1 MVNYISKYSKFSAL
15 SKREIAR
22 NLRKTANFIFTDE
35 MYIKFKTIKFR
46 NFLSYGNGWT
56 KLDFNN
62 KLNLINAQNGAGKS
76 TIVDAISFVLFGKPY
91 RDIKMKSL
99 VNYINKRHLEVEIE
113 FDIGRDS
120 YRMTRG
126 LAPSKFELYKN
137 DEMVEALSSKK
148 LNQIEIDKL
157 LGVKYLLFKNVMCIG
172 AISNV
177 PFFNMCL
184 SDRRELLETIFGL
197 TNIADMLD
205 EVKERRSND
214 NITIKTLSATKS
226 GLENSIGDLVKI
238 IADTEQ
244 KSRNFEENKKERID
258 RVRSHIEQ
266 QKNDLSS
273 HENNVEKCLEK
284 CSELEPQFAELDDTT
299 VRIKERVSSLA
310 SHRAKVDS
318 LKKIYDFREKN
329 KCPICGTD
337 FCSDH
342 AREYFE
348 GILAE
353 INMEQGFYDT
363 LNEKQRID
371 EEAAEKMRNAKSF
384 YERVQSRINTE
395 RTAIDGLKR
404 GIRYDENQC
413 SEIEAETNQFDASEQ
428 RKRVREYRDQ
438 LSICDSTLSETA
450 DRVAIDTDLV
460 TILSDSGIKRY
471 FFEEIVPILNLKI
484 NEYIKKFGLNLEVTF
499 NSLLEYTIYRGA
511 FEMEYNGLSNGEKT
525 RVNVAMLLTFYDIA
539 KQLSNWSSSILF
551 MDEIFDTG
559 IDTDGITDFLKELI
573 TMIQGDDSLGVYLI
587 SHKLNDLNFSQIQY
601 KFETLRVQK
610 KGCFSQLI
618 KG

>member
-1 MVNYISKYSKFSAL
+1 
-15 SKREIAR
+15 
-22 NLRKTANFIFTDE
+22 
-35 MYIKFKTIKFR
+35 MYIKFNTLKFR

-56 KLDFNN
+56 TLNFNN

-99 VNYINKRHLEVEIE
+99 VNYINKRHLEVEIQ
-113 FDIGRDS
+113 FDIGNDS
-120 YRMTRG
+120 YRMLRG

-137 DEMVEALSSKK
+137 GEMVEALSSKK

-214 NITIKTLSATKS
+214 NITIKTMSATKK
-226 GLENSIGDLVKI
+226 GLENSIDDLIQI
-238 IADTEQ
+238 IADMEQ
-244 KSRNFEENKKERID
+244 KSRNFETNKADRLEKVKE
-258 RVRSHIEQ
+258 HIEQ
-266 QKNDLSS
+266 QKSDLVK
-273 HENNVEKCLEK
+273 HETNIQKCEEKCA
-284 CSELEPQFAELDDTT
+284 ELEPDFAELDDTMT
-299 VRIKERVSSLA
+299 RIRERVSGLA
-310 SHRAKVDS
+310 DHKAKVTS
-318 LKKIYDFREKN
+318 LTKIYDFHDKN

-342 AREYFE
+342 AKEYFD

-363 LNEKQRID
+363 LNEKQKSD
-371 EEAAEKMRNAKSF
+371 EESAEKMRNSKAF
-384 YERVQSRINTE
+384 YEKVKSRISTE
-395 RTAIDGLKR
+395 QTVIEGLKR
-404 GIRYDENQC
+404 GISYDEQQYK
-413 SEIEAETNQFDASEQ
+413 EIEAETNGFDPTDQ
-428 RKRVREYRDQ
+428 RKRVEEYRKQ
-438 LSICDSTLSETA
+438 LKICNDTLDDASE
-450 DRVAIDTDLV
+450 RIAIATDLI

-484 NEYIKKFGLNLEVTF
+484 NEYIKKFGLNVEVVF
-499 NSLLEYTIYRGA
+499 DSMLEYTLTRGA

-559 IDTDGITDFLKELI
+559 IDSEGITDFLKELI
-573 TMIQGDDSLGVYLI
+573 MMIQGDSNLGVYLI

-610 KGCFSQLI
+610 KGCFSQLV
-618 KG
+618 KDRNEQGSPS

>member
-1 MVNYISKYSKFSAL
+1 
-15 SKREIAR
+15 
-22 NLRKTANFIFTDE
+22 

-56 KLDFNN
+56 TLDFNN

-99 VNYINKRHLEVEIE
+99 VNYINKRHLEVEIQ
-113 FDIGRDS
+113 FDIGKDS
-120 YRMTRG
+120 YRMLRG

-137 DEMVEALSSKK
+137 GEMVEALSSKK

-205 EVKERRSND
+205 EVKDRRSND
-214 NITIKTLSATKS
+214 NITIKTMSATKT
-226 GLENSIGDLVKI
+226 GLENSINDLIKI
-238 IADTEQ
+238 IADMEQ
-244 KSRNFEENKKERID
+244 KSRNFETNKAD
-258 RVRSHIEQ
+258 RLEKVKDHIEQ
-266 QKNDLSS
+266 QKSDLVK
-273 HENNVEKCLEK
+273 HETNIKKCEEKCA
-284 CSELEPQFAELDDTT
+284 ELEPDFSELDDTMT
-299 VRIKERVSSLA
+299 RIRERVSGLA
-310 SHRAKVDS
+310 EHKAKVTS
-318 LKKIYDFREKN
+318 LTKIYDFRDKN

-342 AREYFE
+342 AKEYFD

-363 LNEKQRID
+363 LNEKQKVD
-371 EEAAEKMRNAKSF
+371 EESAEKMRNSKNF
-384 YERVQSRINTE
+384 YEKVKNRISTE
-395 RTAIDGLKR
+395 QTVIDGLKR
-404 GIRYDENQC
+404 GIAYDEQQYKD
-413 SEIEAETNQFDASEQ
+413 IESETNGFDPSDQ
-428 RKRVREYRDQ
+428 RKRVEEYRKQ
-438 LSICDSTLSETA
+438 LKICNDTIDETSE
-450 DRVAIDTDLV
+450 RVAIDTDLI

-471 FFEEIVPILNLKI
+471 FFEEIVPILNIKI
-484 NEYIKKFGLNLEVTF
+484 NEYIKKFNLNVEVTF
-499 NSLLEYTIYRGA
+499 DSMLEYTITRGA

-559 IDTDGITDFLKELI
+559 IDGEGITDFLKELI
-573 TMIQGDDSLGVYLI
+573 AMIQGDSNLGVYLI

-610 KGCFSQLI
+610 KGCFSQLV

>member
-1 MVNYISKYSKFSAL
+1 
-15 SKREIAR
+15 
-22 NLRKTANFIFTDE
+22 
-35 MYIKFKTIKFR
+35 MYIKFHSIKFK

-56 KLDFNN
+56 TLNFNN

-99 VNYINKRHLEVEIE
+99 VNYINKRHLEVEIQ
-113 FDIGRDS
+113 FDIGKDS
-120 YRMTRG
+120 YRMLRG

-137 DEMVEALSSKK
+137 GEMVEALSSKK

-205 EVKERRSND
+205 EVKDRRSND
-214 NITIKTLSATKS
+214 NITIKTMSATKT
-226 GLENSIGDLVKI
+226 GLENSINDLIKI
-238 IADTEQ
+238 IADMEQ
-244 KSRNFEENKKERID
+244 KSRNFETNKAD
-258 RVRSHIEQ
+258 RLDKVKDHIEQ
-266 QKNDLSS
+266 QKSDLVK
-273 HENNVEKCLEK
+273 HETNIQKCEEKCT
-284 CSELEPQFAELDDTT
+284 ELEPEFAELDDTMT
-299 VRIKERVSSLA
+299 RIRERVSGLA
-310 SHRAKVDS
+310 EHKAKVTS
-318 LKKIYDFREKN
+318 LTKIYDFREKN

-337 FCSDH
+337 FCSEH
-342 AREYFE
+342 AKEYFD

-363 LNEKQRID
+363 LNEKQKAD
-371 EEAAEKMRNAKSF
+371 EESAEKMRNSKTF
-384 YERVQSRINTE
+384 YEKVKSRISTE
-395 RTAIDGLKR
+395 QTVIEGLKR
-404 GIRYDENQC
+404 GIAYDEQQYK
-413 SEIEAETNQFDASEQ
+413 EIEAETNGFDPTDH
-428 RKRVREYRDQ
+428 RKRVEEYRKQ
-438 LSICDSTLSETA
+438 LKICNDTIDETA
-450 DRVAIDTDLV
+450 ERVAIDTDLI

-471 FFEEIVPILNLKI
+471 FFEEIVPILNIKI
-484 NEYIKKFGLNLEVTF
+484 NEYIKKFGLNVEVIF
-499 NSLLEYTIYRGA
+499 DSMLEYTLTRGA

-559 IDTDGITDFLKELI
+559 IDGEGITDFLKELI
-573 TMIQGDDSLGVYLI
+573 TMIQGDSNLGVYLI

-610 KGCFSQLI
+610 KGCFSQLV
-618 KG
+618 KDRNEQGSPS

>member
-1 MVNYISKYSKFSAL
+1 
-15 SKREIAR
+15 
-22 NLRKTANFIFTDE
+22 
-35 MYIKFKTIKFR
+35 MYIKFNTLKFK

-56 KLDFNN
+56 VLDFNN
-62 KLNLINAQNGAGKS
+62 KLNFINAQNGSGKS

-91 RDIKMKSL
+91 RDIKIKSL
-99 VNYINKRHLEVEIE
+99 VNYINKKHLEVEIQ
-113 FDIGRDS
+113 FDIGKDS
-120 YRMTRG
+120 YRMLRG
-126 LAPSKFELYKN
+126 IAPSKFELYKN
-137 DEMVEALSSKK
+137 DEKVEALSSKK

-214 NITIKTLSATKS
+214 NITIKTMSATKT
-226 GLENSIGDLVKI
+226 GIENSIGDLVKI

-244 KSRNFEENKKERID
+244 KSRNFEESKAERLGRIKD
-258 RVRSHIEQ
+258 HIEQ
-266 QKNDLSS
+266 QKNDIIT
-273 HENNVEKCLEK
+273 HEANIEKCKEK
-284 CSELEPQFAELDDTT
+284 CDELQEQFSGLDDTL
-299 VRIKERVSSLA
+299 VRIKERVTGLA
-310 SHRAKVDS
+310 SHRAKVES

-348 GILAE
+348 NIAAE
-353 INMEQGFYDT
+353 INTEQGFYDL
-363 LNEKQRID
+363 LNEKQKID

-384 YERVQSRINTE
+384 YEKVQSRISTE
-395 RTAIDGLKR
+395 KTAVDGLNR
-404 GIRYDENQC
+404 GIQYDQKQYE
-413 SEIEAETNQFDASEQ
+413 EITSETNQFDPSEQ
-428 RKRVREYRDQ
+428 RKQVETYQSQ
-438 LSICDSTLSETA
+438 LDICNKTLDETSE
-450 DRVAIDTDLV
+450 RVAVDTDLV

-471 FFEEIVPILNLKI
+471 FFEEIVPILNIKI
-484 NEYIKKFGLNLEVTF
+484 NEYIKKFGLNVEVVF
-499 NSLLEYTIYRGA
+499 DNMLEYTITRGA

-551 MDEIFDTG
+551 IDEIFDTG
-559 IDTDGITDFLKELI
+559 IDSEGITDFLKELI
-573 TMIQGDDSLGVYLI
+573 GMLHGDDNLGVYLI

-610 KGCFSQLI
+610 RGSFSQLVKDKNEQGSPI
-618 KG
+618 I

>member
-1 MVNYISKYSKFSAL
+1 
-15 SKREIAR
+15 
-22 NLRKTANFIFTDE
+22 
-35 MYIKFKTIKFR
+35 MYIKFNTIKFK

-56 KLDFNN
+56 TLNFNN

-99 VNYINKRHLEVEIE
+99 VNYINKRHLEVEIQ
-113 FDIGRDS
+113 FDIGKDS
-120 YRMTRG
+120 YRMLRG

-137 DEMVEALSSKK
+137 GEMVEALSSKK

-205 EVKERRSND
+205 EVKDRRSND
-214 NITIKTLSATKS
+214 NITIKTMSATKT
-226 GLENSIGDLVKI
+226 GLENSISDLIKI
-238 IADTEQ
+238 IADMEQ
-244 KSRNFEENKKERID
+244 KSRNFEANKADRLEKVKE
-258 RVRSHIEQ
+258 HIEQ
-266 QKNDLSS
+266 QKSDLVK
-273 HENNVEKCLEK
+273 HEPNIQKCEEKCA
-284 CSELEPQFAELDDTT
+284 ELESEFAELDETMT
-299 VRIKERVSSLA
+299 RIRERLSGLA
-310 SHRAKVDS
+310 EHKAKVTS
-318 LKKIYDFREKN
+318 LTKIYDFREKN

-342 AREYFE
+342 AKEYFD

-353 INMEQGFYDT
+353 INLEQGFYDT
-363 LNEKQRID
+363 LNEKQKED
-371 EEAAEKMRNAKSF
+371 EESAEKMRNSKTF
-384 YERVQSRINTE
+384 YERVKSRISTE
-395 RTAIDGLKR
+395 QTVIEGLKR
-404 GIRYDENQC
+404 GIAYDEQQYR
-413 SEIEAETNQFDASEQ
+413 EIEAETNGFDPTDQ
-428 RKRVREYRDQ
+428 RNRVEEYRKQ
-438 LSICDSTLSETA
+438 LKICNDTIDETSE
-450 DRVAIDTDLV
+450 RVAIDTDLI

-471 FFEEIVPILNLKI
+471 FFEEIVPIINIKI
-484 NEYIKKFGLNLEVTF
+484 NEYIKKFGLNVEVIF
-499 NSLLEYTIYRGA
+499 DSMLEYTLTRGA

-559 IDTDGITDFLKELI
+559 IDGEGITDFLKELI
-573 TMIQGDDSLGVYLI
+573 TMIQGDSNLGVYLI

-610 KGCFSQLI
+610 KGSFSQLV
-618 KG
+618 KDRNEQGSPS